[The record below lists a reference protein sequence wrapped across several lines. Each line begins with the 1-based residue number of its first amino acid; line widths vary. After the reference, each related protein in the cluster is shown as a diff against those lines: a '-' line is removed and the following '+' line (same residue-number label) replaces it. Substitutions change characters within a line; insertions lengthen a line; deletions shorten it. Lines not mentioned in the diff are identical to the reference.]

1 MSHIKIRFG
10 EDLGVIDTEFTRTI
24 DEMFRLA
31 TPVFTICEHRWRPQ
45 MDIYEAVDEVMILVE
60 LAGVSRE
67 DLQVEVGR
75 RTVKIFGRRRERP
88 LDKAVRY
95 RLAEIS
101 YGYFQ
106 RVVTLPVPV
115 DAESASATFSEG
127 LLMVRLAKLPLDKIQ
142 KIPVRNG

>member
-10 EDLGVIDTEFTRTI
+10 EDLGVIDAEFARNV

-45 MDIYEAVDEVMILVE
+45 MDIYEAVDEIMILVE

-67 DLQVEVGR
+67 DLQVEVAR

-106 RVVTLPVPV
+106 RVLTLSVPV
-115 DAESASATFSEG
+115 NAESAVATFADG
-127 LLMVRLAKLPLDKIQ
+127 LLMLRMDKLPLEKIQ
-142 KIPVRNG
+142 KISVRNG